1 MSWFEKKSR
10 KNIVMWYYVAGVV
23 RHVSAYV
30 KERSVK
36 GVREEDWTTNL
47 FANCIPAS
55 LLVVKKI
62 NIFFFCKERTSPGH
76 PAKSKQQ
83 SCHRRLVLQ
92 KCLRSCL

>member
-1 MSWFEKKSR
+1 
-10 KNIVMWYYVAGVV
+10 MWYYAAGVA
-23 RHVSAYV
+23 RHVV

-47 FANCIPAS
+47 FANCIPAR

-62 NIFFFCKERTSPGH
+62 NINIFFCKERTSPGH

-83 SCHRRLVLQ
+83 SCHRRLVTKMSSLLFTA
-92 KCLRSCL
+92 CVY